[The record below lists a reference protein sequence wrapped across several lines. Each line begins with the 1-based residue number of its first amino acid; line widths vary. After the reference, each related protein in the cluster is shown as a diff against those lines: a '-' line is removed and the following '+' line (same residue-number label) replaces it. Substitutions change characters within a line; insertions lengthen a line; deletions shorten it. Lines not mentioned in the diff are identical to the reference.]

1 MVSYKRFLPASS
13 FTFGSD
19 VVSRFLA
26 KHDMD
31 LICRAH
37 QVSGLSCVRA
47 VLTIRTKHVSRNNR
61 SWKTVT
67 SSLQSGN
74 SSRSSRHPTIV
85 ER

>member
-1 MVSYKRFLPASS
+1 MERERSRRQASRFASKGVSTPPDQTMNTLNS

-37 QVSGLSCVRA
+37 QVGRI
-47 VLTIRTKHVSRNNR
+47 TIWFASLRND
-61 SWKTVT
+61 
-67 SSLQSGN
+67 G
-74 SSRSSRHPTIV
+74 
-85 ER
+85 